1 VDNNSLDSSSS
12 DDGSDFE
19 EESLHGNVTHMP
31 PEPQVHNNDDTM
43 YEQLDTND
51 DTMYEQLDANDNA
64 MYEWLDT
71 NNEGLYVSLD
81 DPVIIPKPPGEAG

>member
-12 DDGSDFE
+12 DNGSDFE

-31 PEPQVHNNDDTM
+31 PEPQVHNNDDTIYKQLDANGDAM
-43 YEQLDTND
+43 YEQLDTN
-51 DTMYEQLDANDNA
+51 
-64 MYEWLDT
+64 
-71 NNEGLYVSLD
+71 NEGSYVSLD